1 MDIMGF
7 MVDLSTNGAMPI
19 SCKLETKE
27 FNLVI
32 TLTELDIQL
41 VVPMDA
47 VQMVSTD
54 DLHG

>member
-7 MVDLSTNGAMPI
+7 MVDLSTNGAMPV
-19 SCKLETKE
+19 SCKLEVQE

-41 VVPMDA
+41 VIPMDA